1 MAQVLFR
8 LWIGDLCAKLRW
20 RNAVFVLLS
29 LGMLFVCLLLTRPSF
44 EETVAQIEHLGGIV
58 SRNGDVP
65 RFEFL
70 PKFITDRM
78 GRFALEPTVRIYLN
92 DANSQGNHAEL
103 LSYIGRLPNVS
114 EMYIHSSEIRDQDL
128 SVLAQFRGLTTLN
141 VTSPQLR
148 GSCLRYLRKHN
159 QLSRLCLKSEGLDDS
174 VTHWAAAIPAS
185 IWHLELTGPGVADE
199 TVQQLSHLKKLRG
212 LRLIRG
218 RVTGSTLGQLQATTL
233 SELDLAGNP
242 VNDAAMNSIAGFS
255 AVWYLGLN
263 NTQVTDAGVRKLGR
277 LPSLQYL
284 HLANTSVTGL
294 GFDQP
299 GGFQNLQNLT
309 LGGAGINDAGLAQL
323 LKSPLL
329 VNVDLSRT
337 GITGA
342 GFRGVVS
349 RPLHSLNLSRTR
361 INDQDLVQFE
371 ESHIVHLLLSGTPVS
386 DEGVGSLLNL
396 QSSMSFLAVDE
407 THITSSGIHRLR
419 SAMPHLTI
427 SAKSMKNED
436 QTERSNE

>member
-1 MAQVLFR
+1 MAQIPSRTWSRYLR
-8 LWIGDLCAKLRW
+8 SQLRW
-20 RNAVFVLLS
+20 RNVLL
-29 LGMLFVCLLLTRPSF
+29 LVAGIVAVLLWRQFTQPSY
-44 EETVAQIEHLGGIV
+44 EETVAQIERLGGGV
-58 SRNGDVP
+58 THSGSVQLFD
-65 RFEFL
+65 FL
-70 PKFITDRM
+70 PKFMTD
-78 GRFALEPTVRIYLN
+78 ALGGLAVEPAVTI
-92 DANSQGNHAEL
+92 
-103 LSYIGRLPNVS
+103 
-114 EMYIHSSEIRDQDL
+114 
-128 SVLAQFRGLTTLN
+128 TLN
-141 VTSPQLR
+141 VESSEHHVAILKLMRRLPGIQELYIFDSSVRDEDLAVLAHARGVRTVNISSPNIR
-148 GSCLRYLRKHN
+148 GSCLKYLRRQKE
-159 QLSRLCLKSEGLDDS
+159 LEKLCLKSEKLDDS
-174 VTHWAAAIPAS
+174 VTQWAAAIPPS
-185 IWHLELTGPGVADE
+185 TFQLELTGPGVTDE

-218 RVTGSTLGQLQATTL
+218 RVTGSTLGQLQATIL

-255 AVWYLGLN
+255 ALWYLGLN
-263 NTQVTDAGVRKLGR
+263 NTQVTDAGVRKLGT

-329 VNVDLSRT
+329 INVDLSRT

-386 DEGVGSLLNL
+386 DEGVGSLLKL